1 MDFRE
6 LCSQLRGIS
15 AFQRPPSF
23 ASELYFPLLEQAL
36 CFWNLIFASGIHTS
50 CFDPQYDWQSL
61 AN

>member
-1 MDFRE
+1 MDFRAVF
-6 LCSQLRGIS
+6 S
-15 AFQRPPSF
+15 AQGNLSLPETPSF